1 VTTAWSVTDIP
12 VAEATAQDL
21 LLRYMIDVSTSY
33 QGRPPTDA
41 ELDTV
46 LAQHHNDDLVP
57 PAGFF
62 LVARHDGE
70 PAGCVGVRFGPAG
83 FAELKRMFVAP
94 GARGLGG
101 GQVLLA
107 AAEQRA
113 CTYGVRTMRL
123 APGWTCWPPATCTPS
138 TATVRCRRF
147 APTTRTRNAGT
158 PNRSANPASSATAG
172 TSCHSRRRRSSRVIR
187 TDPVSRAAR
196 TKTPAHPTIPD

>member
-1 VTTAWSVTDIP
+1 MAAGEGHTITGHDRDDGKVTTAWSVTDIP

-33 QGRPPTDA
+33 QGRPPTAA

-62 LVARHDGE
+62 LVTRHDGE

-113 CTYGVRTMRL
+113 RTYGVRTMRL
-123 APGWTCWPPATCTPS
+123 DTRLDLLAARHLYTKHSYREVPP
-138 TATVRCRRF
+138 F
-147 APTTRTRNAGT
+147 
-158 PNRSANPASSATAG
+158 
-172 TSCHSRRRRSSRVIR
+172 R
-187 TDPVSRAAR
+187 TDNPYSQCWYA
-196 TKTPAHPTIPD
+196 KQIS